1 VDLEISSGQSPLG
14 LIGPSG
20 VGKTTLIRVLHG
32 SQQASAGEVTFNGR
46 SVRRLR
52 GAAKKEFAASVRF
65 VSQDSLTI
73 ADPRETPKGRLD
85 AAAKIA
91 RKGGRTHAVSS
102 EEMLAAVGLG
112 PQFLTRS
119 SGTLSGGEKQRVALA
134 SALATRPEILVL
146 DEPLTAVDPGQ
157 RSEIA
162 GRLRGIIEQLG
173 TGVLVASHDLELVQ
187 RLCPEVAFLADGV
200 IVARGPLND
209 VLANPAHEEVRDL
222 AINAPRAVQRFH

>member
-1 VDLEISSGQSPLG
+1 
-14 LIGPSG
+14 
-20 VGKTTLIRVLHG
+20 
-32 SQQASAGEVTFNGR
+32 
-46 SVRRLR
+46 
-52 GAAKKEFAASVRF
+52 
-65 VSQDSLTI
+65 
-73 ADPRETPKGRLD
+73 
-85 AAAKIA
+85 
-91 RKGGRTHAVSS
+91 
-102 EEMLAAVGLG
+102 
-112 PQFLTRS
+112 
-119 SGTLSGGEKQRVALA
+119 VALA